1 MSSSLFSYG
10 RAPDCTG
17 MIGMVTFSSVT
28 SLALKKCLF
37 LRSTIT
43 LLCSHASSVNG
54 PLQTMLAASVHLSP
68 CFSTD
73 GL

>member
-1 MSSSLFSYG
+1 MDVGVIPDETVEKQAIWSS
-10 RAPDCTG
+10 T
-17 MIGMVTFSSVT
+17 
-28 SLALKKCLF
+28 K
-37 LRSTIT
+37 
-43 LLCSHASSVNG
+43 G